1 MKNGNGSKGCHNCQH
16 CDSRFEGIFAL
27 LGQDALEELDRARIS
42 HEYSRGQNLFFEG
55 GACTGVYCIRSGLAK
70 VSKSAPRDRQH
81 VLYLAGPGSVVG
93 LEAVFSGREYST
105 SASMLEEGTAC
116 HIAREPLLHII
127 EDNPHLMRSVLRLFA
142 QQLLES
148 EGERSE
154 LSSADVRQRVA
165 MRLLRLAQKHGVT
178 DTEGVLLS
186 LNLTRED
193 LASMVGST
201 PETAIRQLS
210 ELRSKGIIVTNGRS
224 IRIQDVERL
233 QRIART

>member
-1 MKNGNGSKGCHNCQH
+1 MKTCHDCRH
-16 CDSRFEGIFAL
+16 CDSRFEGIFAR
-27 LGQDALEELDRARIS
+27 LGPEALETLDQARVS
-42 HEYSRGQNLFFEG
+42 HDYARGQTLFFEG

-70 VSKSAPRDRQH
+70 VSKAAPRDRQH

-93 LEAVFSGREYST
+93 LEAMFSGREYATST
-105 SASMLEEGTAC
+105 TMIEPGTAC
-116 HIAREPLLHII
+116 HLSRESLLRLID
-127 EDNPHLMRSVLRLFA
+127 ENPHLMRGVVELFA
-142 QQLLES
+142 QQLLDS

-165 MRLLRLAQKHGVT
+165 MRLLRLARKHGHP
-178 DTEGVLLS
+178 DADGVLLS

-210 ELRSKGIIVTNGRS
+210 ELRSKGIIATNGRS
-224 IRIQDVERL
+224 IRIRDVERL